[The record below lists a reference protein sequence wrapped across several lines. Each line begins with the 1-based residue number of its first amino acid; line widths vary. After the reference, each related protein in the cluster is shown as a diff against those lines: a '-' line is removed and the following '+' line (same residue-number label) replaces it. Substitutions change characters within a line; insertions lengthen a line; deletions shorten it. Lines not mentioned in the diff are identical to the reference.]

1 MSPNMFGYFAVFYKR
16 YRIFLAL
23 ERSKFKLDDFV
34 KTYVSFKELI
44 TTCPSTRAKES
55 GTKGTKYY
63 REI

>member
-1 MSPNMFGYFAVFYKR
+1 MFGYFAVFYKR

-34 KTYVSFKELI
+34 KTGVNFKELI
-44 TTCPSTRAKES
+44 TTCPSASAKES
-55 GTKGTKYY
+55 STKGTKYY

>member
-1 MSPNMFGYFAVFYKR
+1 MFGYFAVFYKR

-44 TTCPSTRAKES
+44 TTCPSARAKES